1 MMSPFNES
9 RRCLLAAI
17 ASIGA
22 AACQLKRPDTVPGRM
37 IEPQL
42 EEPAKQQAGP
52 TDATIVRLLDTQ
64 ARGHIGRHIL
74 RQLADGELIEDPV
87 WRWSSA
93 PDRYLD
99 TALRR
104 ELMARNDVELVDAA
118 SVPAVAVT
126 LLEWHLVAVGF
137 PDATTESNAPR
148 LVGEIELQL
157 TNADRR
163 VPAEVVRES
172 EPVSPEL
179 PANVA
184 AAAGRL
190 LHRLASE
197 GVTRM
202 VKGVKHNQLS
212 HVRRQ

>member
-42 EEPAKQQAGP
+42 EAPAKQQAGP

-74 RQLADGELIEDPV
+74 RQQADGELIEDPV

-126 LLEWHLVAVGF
+126 LLVWHLDSA
-137 PDATTESNAPR
+137 NAPR

-157 TNADRR
+157 TNANRR
-163 VPAEVVRES
+163 VHAEVVRES

-179 PANVA
+179 PGDVA